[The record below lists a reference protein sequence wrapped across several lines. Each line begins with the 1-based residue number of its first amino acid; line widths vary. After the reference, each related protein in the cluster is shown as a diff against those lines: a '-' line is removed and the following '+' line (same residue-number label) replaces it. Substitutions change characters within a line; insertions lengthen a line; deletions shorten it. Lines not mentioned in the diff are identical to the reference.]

1 MTMNKGALGDEDE
14 FEQGVVDY
22 LRAHA
27 DFFGRHPELL
37 EELTVPHSCGGA
49 VSLVEYQVSVLRDQN
64 HDLRRR
70 MQRLVNNARDNEKL
84 SQRMHRLTL
93 GLIEC
98 ASLDEVFANLYEA
111 LAEDFKAE
119 FAVARVFRSPKSAP
133 DRGLGELVD
142 GAPGDMDL
150 FEQVLQAS
158 KPICGRVRPEQM
170 AYLFPEQCSEIE
182 SGALVPLRDRHPIGV
197 IAIGSRDSQRF
208 RPGMGTVFL
217 RQLGEVVSRVVA
229 PHIVDE

>member
-1 MTMNKGALGDEDE
+1 MTTNKGALGDGDK
-14 FEQGVVDY
+14 FEQGVVEY
-22 LRAHA
+22 LRSHT

-93 GLIEC
+93 GMIEC
-98 ASLDEVFANLYEA
+98 ASLDEVFANLYQA
-111 LAEDFKAE
+111 LSEDFKAE
-119 FAVARVFRSPKSAP
+119 FAAARVFRSPTAAA
-133 DRGLGELVD
+133 DRGLGEFVAD
-142 GAPGDMDL
+142 DADARQL
-150 FEQVLQAS
+150 FEPVLQSS
-158 KPICGRVRPEQM
+158 KPVCGRVRPEQM
-170 AYLFPEQCSEIE
+170 AYVFADQSAEIE
-182 SGALVPLRDRHPIGV
+182 SGALVPLRDHHPIGV
-197 IAIGSRDSQRF
+197 VAIGSRDPQRF

-217 RQLGEVVSRVVA
+217 RQLGEVVSRVIA
-229 PHIVDE
+229 PHIVAK